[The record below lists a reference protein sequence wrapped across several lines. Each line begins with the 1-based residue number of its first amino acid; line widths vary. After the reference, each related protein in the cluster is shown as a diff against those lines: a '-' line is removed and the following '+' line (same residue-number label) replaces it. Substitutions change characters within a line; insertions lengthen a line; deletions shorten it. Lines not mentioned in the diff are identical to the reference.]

1 MAKSANNQNNQQ
13 EFSKVYKAALESTF
27 RGTISVENLLKVIYA
42 TSNPEVAMELVLD
55 IYNEPVIEQCVVHD
69 TNGKKLTFISFNAFE
84 KEVNYSC
91 EQNKTVH
98 IYISKDV
105 DVSEITCEN
114 YQDYKKSWNDDT
126 KSHNVILPQMETLYS
141 SMSLSSWNKL
151 QVWQAPQ
158 SVEIDYSSM
167 A

>member
-69 TNGKKLTFISFNAFE
+69 TNGKKLTFISFNAFGR
-84 KEVNYSC
+84 EVNYSY

-98 IYISKDV
+98 IYVSKDV
-105 DVSEITCEN
+105 DVSEITSEN

-141 SMSLSSWNKL
+141 SIDLLSWNKL
-151 QVWQAPQ
+151 QVWKAPRPAD
-158 SVEIDYSSM
+158 IDYCIED
-167 A
+167 

>member
-13 EFSKVYKAALESTF
+13 EFSKVYKAALESKF
-27 RGTISVENLLKVIYA
+27 HGASVENLLKVIYA
-42 TSNPEVAMELVLD
+42 TSNPEVAMELMLD
-55 IYNEPVIEQCVVHD
+55 IYDEPVIEQYVVHD
-69 TNGKKLTFISFNAFE
+69 TNGKKLNFMSFNAFE
-84 KEVNYSC
+84 KEVNYSY

-105 DVSEITCEN
+105 DVSEINCEN
-114 YQDYKKSWNDDT
+114 YQYYKKSWNDDT
-126 KSHNVILPQMETLYS
+126 KNHNVILPQMETLYS